1 MFKFRFVAIPLTGLS
16 ILAIGANVFAQ
27 SGSVL
32 KFVVGSSSF
41 VSPLIELYGDVSL
54 GEKSFIRPPAK
65 VLERSTEPITVAIS
79 S

>member
-41 VSPLIELYGDVSL
+41 VSPLIELYGDVSV
-54 GEKSFIRPPAK
+54 GEKSFIASNT
-65 VLERSTEPITVAIS
+65 VLNAQPGTKIW
-79 S
+79 